1 MCNGSYPFGNRGAA
15 LQEISDEIETLGI
28 ASKVRFLSNLS
39 WGDISEVTRQ
49 AFAVALPTVS
59 ETFGR
64 AAIETLACGV
74 PLAISA
80 IDNVP
85 HLVKDAALLAEP
97 RSPQSLYEALAALV
111 NDPGL
116 YERLCTQGPIIA
128 AHYDNSL
135 IAQQFLQAIHARLK

>member
-1 MCNGSYPFGNRGAA
+1 
-15 LQEISDEIETLGI
+15 
-28 ASKVRFLSNLS
+28 
-39 WGDISEVTRQ
+39 
-49 AFAVALPTVS
+49 LPTIS

-74 PLAISA
+74 PLTISA

-111 NDPGL
+111 NDPAL
-116 YERLCTQGPIIA
+116 YERLCNQGPTVA
-128 AHYDNSL
+128 AHYDNPL
-135 IAQQFLQAIHARLK
+135 VAQQFLQAIRARLK